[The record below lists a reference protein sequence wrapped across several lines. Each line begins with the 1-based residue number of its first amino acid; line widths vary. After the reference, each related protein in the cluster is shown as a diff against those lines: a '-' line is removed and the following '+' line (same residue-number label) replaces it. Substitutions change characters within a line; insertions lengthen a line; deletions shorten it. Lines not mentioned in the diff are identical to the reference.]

1 MLEKKLDPS
10 SPTRRDG
17 SKKSE
22 EGFLGPIKNYISGG
36 TMTEFSTSM
45 EVDGKEIDI
54 PTMVPTL
61 TYEEIAYLRTLI
73 PGEGFNLKNPIEAR
87 IINKAENHAL
97 KRLKEGKSPF
107 FQENEERTKKA
118 SGDEARSDIDKAI
131 EELTLFGPISED
143 PLYAISMAVF
153 GPTGKLKLAD
163 LASDL
168 AKHSRVKSLRNSG
181 TDGDLAEA
189 KRIYK
194 TIKVKDEG
202 KANELYTNMLNEGK
216 KLASPQDIEKA
227 TRNFRRKTEIKKS
240 IESIPLKERLAL
252 YTDDT
257 IPLTGKYKAL
267 DEDVI
272 DFYDDII
279 DIQKIPKNY
288 KSGGNSLAKVF
299 LDKKNIPSRVDLD
312 PKLNQ
317 LRPRPY
323 YEEIFDFSKNKE
335 KIKLYIPKKDVGG
348 GVKYRTKTINDPS
361 KNEIQKLLDEI

>member
-1 MLEKKLDPS
+1 
-10 SPTRRDG
+10 
-17 SKKSE
+17 
-22 EGFLGPIKNYISGG
+22 
-36 TMTEFSTSM
+36 
-45 EVDGKEIDI
+45 
-54 PTMVPTL
+54 
-61 TYEEIAYLRTLI
+61 
-73 PGEGFNLKNPIEAR
+73 
-87 IINKAENHAL
+87 
-97 KRLKEGKSPF
+97 
-107 FQENEERTKKA
+107 
-118 SGDEARSDIDKAI
+118 
-131 EELTLFGPISED
+131 
-143 PLYAISMAVF
+143 
-153 GPTGKLKLAD
+153 
-163 LASDL
+163 
-168 AKHSRVKSLRNSG
+168 
-181 TDGDLAEA
+181 
-189 KRIYK
+189 
-194 TIKVKDEG
+194 
-202 KANELYTNMLNEGK
+202 MLNEGK

-288 KSGGNSLAKVF
+288 KSGDNSLAKVF

-335 KIKLYIPKKDVGG
+335 KINTKTFRRNLKYGPVTFDRIRAQRSSAVSRETTRLRRSG
-348 GVKYRTKTINDPS
+348 GVSTIVFKIYQSDVARVYLRSPS
-361 KNEIQKLLDEI
+361 SDLCRET

>member
-1 MLEKKLDPS
+1 MLEQYKDLPFVDRVLNPQKYPKPTKFDEQGRPQTHLLAADQDEESGDWIVWPKL
-10 SPTRRDG
+10 TVKDG
-17 SKKSE
+17 KYVEQSFADAKASGDVINFGQEKDAAI
-22 EGFLGPIKNYISGG
+22 GFSKNYKPK
-36 TMTEFSTSM
+36 EF
-45 EVDGKEIDI
+45 EDF
-54 PTMVPTL
+54 
-61 TYEEIAYLRTLI
+61 YR
-73 PGEGFNLKNPIEAR
+73 
-87 IINKAENHAL
+87 
-97 KRLKEGKSPF
+97 
-107 FQENEERTKKA
+107 QKKA
-118 SGDEARSDIDKAI
+118 NGDEARSDIDKAI

-143 PLYAISMAVF
+143 PLYAISMMVF

-168 AKHSRVKSLRNSG
+168 AKHSRVKSLRKSG
-181 TDGDLAEA
+181 TEGDLADA
-189 KRIYK
+189 KTIYK

-202 KANELYTNMLNEGK
+202 KARQLYTDMLNEGK
-216 KLASPQDIEKA
+216 KIASPQDIEKA

-288 KSGGNSLAKVF
+288 KSGDNSLAKVF

>member
-10 SPTRRDG
+10 SPTRSDG
-17 SKKSE
+17 SKKSK
-22 EGFLGPIKNYISGG
+22 EGFLGPITNYISGG
-36 TMTEFSTSM
+36 TMTEFSTSI
-45 EVDGKEIDI
+45 EVNGKEIEI

-87 IINKAENHAL
+87 IINKAKNHAL

-143 PLYAISMAVF
+143 PLYAISMMVF

-168 AKHSRVKSLRNSG
+168 AKHSRVKSLINSG
-181 TDGDLAEA
+181 TAGDRAEA

-194 TIKVKDEG
+194 TIKVKDED

-216 KLASPQDIEKA
+216 KIVGTEDI
-227 TRNFRRKTEIKKS
+227 
-240 IESIPLKERLAL
+240 
-252 YTDDT
+252 
-257 IPLTGKYKAL
+257 
-267 DEDVI
+267 
-272 DFYDDII
+272 
-279 DIQKIPKNY
+279 
-288 KSGGNSLAKVF
+288 AKMA
-299 LDKKNIPSRVDLD
+299 
-312 PKLNQ
+312 
-317 LRPRPY
+317 
-323 YEEIFDFSKNKE
+323 EEYGF
-335 KIKLYIPKKDVGG
+335 KIK
-348 GVKYRTKTINDPS
+348 
-361 KNEIQKLLDEI
+361 